1 MAAAPSTDMA
11 QFFDFGEAA
20 MPDTQQQSGQD
31 TLAIQESESRL
42 LNSFLETNNVQTK
55 EFNTD
60 FSSWLPGYQKPATP
74 CDYCRS
80 KSLECFI
87 YNTKPDGTSGCSPCN
102 NLFRPCSF
110 SNPELMPY
118 RTQRTALDTLD
129 VVGENDVHLWG
140 GLTRRKQ
147 LRSKG
152 HIGPIDDESGD
163 LGPKKGA
170 AAARFPRA
178 AVKILKDWMVEH
190 HDHPY
195 PTDEEK
201 EFLGEQTGLS
211 TGQISNWMANTRR
224 RQKARPKRSSSP
236 SIRPSTEALNIP
248 PGRTWE
254 SLNPFERWKHSPPE
268 NEPAPLTA
276 IAQAVETFD
285 LPDSISVS
293 SSYQQQSSNRST
305 DSFSVFRAPS
315 LSSLETGFTNMSSG
329 SLGSHK
335 TVYSH
340 GSKHSLGSM
349 NSLKAKEKR
358 RRRRIPARAPKDT
371 EKDAPRIFQCTFC
384 TDRFKSKYDWQRHE
398 KSLHLSLEKWI
409 CAPLGE
415 VVADTATGK
424 SKCVYCGELEPSKD
438 HLATHNHAA
447 CEEKGL
453 ESRTFYRKDHLRQ
466 HLRLMH
472 DVKMIPAMD
481 LWKSEAQYIKSRCGF
496 CNMEFDKW
504 QDRTDHLSKEFRN
517 GADMRNWKGCRGFSP
532 EVAVHVTNAM
542 PPYLIANES
551 KSPFPFSATNKNS
564 CSQIPVS
571 LVSKDLEYLLPT
583 TDLSDAYQNGG
594 QHVGPIVLQNTTAED
609 YLTHSA
615 NTQSRA
621 TCWEIL
627 TLRLGRFAREHFEKD
642 GACTITDEML
652 QKEARVIL
660 YGEPDDPWH
669 QTAADNP
676 EWLNLFKKAHGIG
689 SNTQIPGLNSE
700 HEVYE
705 DLGLSSNAQLDPSFN
720 ANNAIDFNVLRLSM
734 NDPTRAI
741 QFDCSL
747 AGTTNMYTH
756 ARDLSHTQSPI
767 PGLTASSSASPTTTA
782 SRRASG
788 MTMASINEQSCMGLT
803 KAVDDFHLPSWDQLP
818 SEFQNPATSVGFQST
833 IPLEATTSAMDV
845 SAVGAEAPLMTW
857 DDHELGFDMDMDLD
871 FATELAN
878 SGLVQ

>member
-1 MAAAPSTDMA
+1 
-11 QFFDFGEAA
+11 
-20 MPDTQQQSGQD
+20 
-31 TLAIQESESRL
+31 
-42 LNSFLETNNVQTK
+42 
-55 EFNTD
+55 
-60 FSSWLPGYQKPATP
+60 
-74 CDYCRS
+74 
-80 KSLECFI
+80 
-87 YNTKPDGTSGCSPCN
+87 
-102 NLFRPCSF
+102 
-110 SNPELMPY
+110 
-118 RTQRTALDTLD
+118 
-129 VVGENDVHLWG
+129 
-140 GLTRRKQ
+140 
-147 LRSKG
+147 
-152 HIGPIDDESGD
+152 
-163 LGPKKGA
+163 
-170 AAARFPRA
+170 
-178 AVKILKDWMVEH
+178 
-190 HDHPY
+190 
-195 PTDEEK
+195 
-201 EFLGEQTGLS
+201 
-211 TGQISNWMANTRR
+211 
-224 RQKARPKRSSSP
+224 
-236 SIRPSTEALNIP
+236 
-248 PGRTWE
+248 
-254 SLNPFERWKHSPPE
+254 
-268 NEPAPLTA
+268 
-276 IAQAVETFD
+276 VETFD
-285 LPDSISVS
+285 LPESVSVS

-349 NSLKAKEKR
+349 NSLKAKERR

-371 EKDAPRIFQCTFC
+371 EQDAPRIFQCTFC

-438 HLATHNHAA
+438 HLAAHNHSA

-551 KSPFPFSATNKNS
+551 KSPFPFSATDKNS
-564 CSQIPVS
+564 CSVSLLSMTRAISHLELTFAQQMPVS
-571 LVSKDLEYLLPT
+571 LGSKDLEYLLPS
-583 TDLSDAYQNGG
+583 TDLSDAYQDGG
-594 QHVGPIVLQNTTAED
+594 QNVGPIVLQNTTAED
-609 YLTHSA
+609 YSAESA
-615 NTQSRA
+615 NTHSRA

-627 TLRLGRFAREHFEKD
+627 TLRLGRFAREHFEKN
-642 GACTITDEML
+642 GAYTITDEML

-689 SNTQIPGLNSE
+689 SNT
-700 HEVYE
+700 
-705 DLGLSSNAQLDPSFN
+705 
-720 ANNAIDFNVLRLSM
+720 
-734 NDPTRAI
+734 
-741 QFDCSL
+741 
-747 AGTTNMYTH
+747 
-756 ARDLSHTQSPI
+756 
-767 PGLTASSSASPTTTA
+767 
-782 SRRASG
+782 
-788 MTMASINEQSCMGLT
+788 
-803 KAVDDFHLPSWDQLP
+803 
-818 SEFQNPATSVGFQST
+818 
-833 IPLEATTSAMDV
+833 
-845 SAVGAEAPLMTW
+845 EAPGTPDAL
-857 DDHELGFDMDMDLD
+857 
-871 FATELAN
+871 
-878 SGLVQ
+878 